1 MSKWVLFSWEFKK
14 SILISMAPL
23 LASLWNKCLG
33 QRGNGLFQVF
43 WYSFSEAIPIISIA
57 LKVILSSS
65 DGYEIST
72 SDWLWFDVCQN
83 AILSKIN
90 ITMTTIKS
98 IKVEIRQIY
107 IKTLKVK
114 NRLVC
119 RKIARKKL
127 HQNFQ
132 EAKCDIKQHF
142 WLSGSILMKVSVI
155 IIYIVK
161 IMWWGWKKILSSRSR
176 EI

>member
-1 MSKWVLFSWEFKK
+1 MSKWVLFSWKFKK
-14 SILISMAPL
+14 TILISMASL

-33 QRGNGLFQVF
+33 QPGNGLFQVF
-43 WYSFSEAIPIISIA
+43 WYSFSEAIRIISIA

-65 DGYEIST
+65 DRYEIST
-72 SDWLWFDVCQN
+72 SDWLWIDH

-132 EAKCDIKQHF
+132 AAKCDIKQHF
-142 WLSGSILMKVSVI
+142 WLSGSILMKVSDTSWRLCDEV
-155 IIYIVK
+155 
-161 IMWWGWKKILSSRSR
+161 GWLCV
-176 EI
+176 EVVEPF

>member
-107 IKTLKVK
+107 IKTLWGQKQVS
-114 NRLVC
+114 LQEDS
-119 RKIARKKL
+119 KK
-127 HQNFQ
+127 
-132 EAKCDIKQHF
+132 ETTPKYPSSK
-142 WLSGSILMKVSVI
+142 
-155 IIYIVK
+155 
-161 IMWWGWKKILSSRSR
+161 MWY
-176 EI
+176 

>member
-1 MSKWVLFSWEFKK
+1 
-14 SILISMAPL
+14 MASL

-33 QRGNGLFQVF
+33 QPGNVLFQVF
-43 WYSFSEAIPIISIA
+43 WYSFSEAIPIISVA

-65 DGYEIST
+65 DRYEIST
-72 SDWLWFDVCQN
+72 SDWLWIDHAV
-83 AILSKIN
+83 LSKIN

-127 HQNFQ
+127 HQNIQ
-132 EAKCDIKQHF
+132 AAKCDVKQHF
-142 WLSGSILMKVSVI
+142 WLSGSILMKVSDI

-176 EI
+176 KIQKNAKSQI

>member
-107 IKTLKVK
+107 IKTLWGQKQVS
-114 NRLVC
+114 LQED
-119 RKIARKKL
+119 RKK
-127 HQNFQ
+127 
-132 EAKCDIKQHF
+132 ETTPKYPSSK
-142 WLSGSILMKVSVI
+142 
-155 IIYIVK
+155 
-161 IMWWGWKKILSSRSR
+161 MWY
-176 EI
+176 